1 MWRFCKYLLFA
12 TVGLLALLLL
22 ALRSSFVQEFCL
34 KTALESRFS
43 DVQFNNF
50 RGGASSI
57 IVERIL
63 LKNKNEAF
71 TLSNVKLDWKPWQ
84 LLFKRTLFIQNLQL
98 QLSVDLQ
105 QIPTASTVQTAGIGL
120 SKDASDTFSF
130 LQPLQLPV
138 KLHVDKADLRM
149 DGHLPYGNLQ
159 QLKIHIRG
167 LKPNSTGT
175 LEYELSAETPFRQV
189 MLGVQMEGT
198 LKIQTDAK
206 GMLDALS
213 LNGKLN
219 LKNGA
224 KEIPALTYD
233 GSVLRAQPY
242 PKERLQLVLRCG
254 QANEVILSGETLKT
268 ADHEVDFKAQ
278 VLFDHTLLQL
288 LDITGIPTLSV
299 LSEGTFGL
307 NRKTRRWNHR
317 LHVSI
322 WAKDFDAQAEATL
335 PMLSLKAQLE
345 AESDAQR
352 IDLKQYNLQLKE
364 KGTERMFL
372 TAHSLQPLTYDFKS
386 GFRYASKENAQLLT
400 VVCYEVPLEMINPYL
415 QTYGYRMQS
424 NLDGGQISVAWNEKE
439 KQFRLGTPEPIILKL
454 KSLQKDETPIVTDV
468 QGKLQGYCLVNR
480 DGSNFQYKGDITVTD
495 VQRVPFL
502 TVSSEGTYQSK
513 TDEARFSSDG
523 TLNFSYF
530 LAKNSLNLTPFQWKI
545 HPELNIDTTYRLSK
559 EHKKN
564 TDTWTIRDF
573 QADIGSATTE
583 QTWASMRFNQPLT
596 IENDAFICKNAQDF
610 ADVRIQQLPLN
621 IVQHPDVELEG
632 TLSMEGT
639 LSAQR
644 GTLLWQSKADEIL
657 TDVKASFK
665 REPCIDLS
673 RVMADEIFG
682 TFHSKNG
689 WSLDVRELRA
699 YAPKQPDPLLK
710 TQFQCSGAKAQLTA
724 TEGQYNLSLDTLS
737 LQPFAL
743 PYPNLSGTIAGNWQ
757 WDDTQKTVH
766 SALDV
771 SCTDLPLSVNLQAD
785 YALQPDAV
793 HALDGELELKHD
805 NHVNDLTFQQRLDA
819 QNYLSGNIVSRQ
831 VFLQDLIG
839 MGIGIQ
845 KLVAS
850 LPKKSAPSV
859 TDTKPVPPA
868 SLATGKSNVPP
879 FRSTCDF
886 EFQSVADL
894 EIRNL
899 LGRIEYDPKQIN
911 LELSKGAFCQG
922 SLEGNG
928 TFAPPTSDLSCNL
941 SLKNINLETLWK
953 LPEMFQYSLAPYGQ
967 LKGNA
972 SCSLELS
979 GKPSDLQTL
988 NGHLDVRAID
998 GLFQP
1003 KLSDTGQVL
1012 SGAATIFGAF
1022 TGKILPK
1029 ASAVGFLSSYAR
1041 SIPFSNL
1048 ALNVD
1053 RKKSQPVSFAANVR
1067 NTDLAIE
1074 LKGSAETRPFTN
1086 WKQQPFT
1093 CDLQFRAP
1101 KNSEFLNYFSFNP
1114 QKTDANGYAEG
1125 PRCTVDGT
1133 LGKPNYLALT
1143 ELLSQP
1149 PTPTSDGS
1157 EPTSQPS
1164 DDLLQNLLEKP
1175 VKKLFDLF

>member
-1 MWRFCKYLLFA
+1 M
-12 TVGLLALLLL
+12 LLLL
-22 ALRSSFVQEFCL
+22 AVHSSFVQEFCL
-34 KTALESRFS
+34 KTALKSRFQT
-43 DVQFNNF
+43 VQFDNF
-50 RGGASSI
+50 HGGTSSI
-57 IVERIL
+57 TVERIL

-71 TLSNVKLDWKPWQ
+71 TLSNVKLDWNPWQ

-98 QLSVDLQ
+98 QLSIDLQ
-105 QIPTASTVQTAGIGL
+105 QIPTASTVRTAGIGL
-120 SKDASDTFSF
+120 SKDASGTFSF

-138 KLHVDKADLRM
+138 KLHIDKADLRI
-149 DGHLPYGNLQ
+149 DGHLPNCDLQ

-167 LKPNSTGT
+167 LTPNATGT
-175 LEYELSAETPFRQV
+175 LEYELSAETPFQRTFLNV
-189 MLGVQMEGT
+189 RTEGT
-198 LKIQTDAK
+198 LKVQTDAK
-206 GMLDALS
+206 GMFGALS

-233 GSVLRAQPY
+233 GSVLRVQPY

-254 QANEVILSGETLKT
+254 QANEVNLSGETLKT

-278 VLFDHTLLQL
+278 ILFDHTLPQL
-288 LDITGIPTLSV
+288 FEIPGIPTLSV

-307 NRKTRRWNHR
+307 HRKTHRWNHR

-322 WAKDFDAQAEATL
+322 WAKDFDTQTEATL
-335 PMLSLKAQLE
+335 PTLSLKAQLE
-345 AESDAQR
+345 AESDSQR
-352 IDLKQYNLQLKE
+352 LDLKQCNLQLKE
-364 KGTERMFL
+364 KGTEHTFF
-372 TAHSLQPLTYDFKS
+372 TAHSLQPLTYDFKN

-400 VVCYEVPLEMINPYL
+400 VVCYEVPLEIINPYL
-415 QTYGYRMQS
+415 QTYGYRLQS
-424 NLDGGQISVAWNEKE
+424 NLDGGQVSVIWNEKE
-439 KQFRLGTPEPIILKL
+439 KHFRLDTPEPIVLKL
-454 KSLQKDETPIVTDV
+454 KSLQKGETPIVTDV
-468 QGKLQGYCLVNR
+468 QGKLQGHCVVNR
-480 DGSNFQYKGDITVTD
+480 DGSNLQYKGDVTVTD

-502 TVSSEGTYQSK
+502 TVFSKGTYQSK
-513 TDEARFSSDG
+513 TNEAHFSSDG
-523 TLNFSYF
+523 TLNFNYH
-530 LAKNSLNLTPFQWKI
+530 LAKNSLNLAPFQWEL
-545 HPELNIDTTYRLSK
+545 HPELNINATCQIGK
-559 EHKKN
+559 EHKKGI
-564 TDTWTIRDF
+564 DTWTIRDF
-573 QADIGSATTE
+573 QADIGSAATE
-583 QTWASMRFNQPLT
+583 QTWASIQFNQPLA
-596 IENDAFICKNAQDF
+596 IENDAFISENAKPF
-610 ADVRIQQLPLN
+610 ADVHIRQLPLD
-621 IVQHPDVELEG
+621 IMQHPDVELEG
-632 TLSMEGT
+632 TLSLEST
-639 LSAQR
+639 LSAQK
-644 GTLLWQSKADEIL
+644 GTLLWRSKANEIL

-665 REPCIDLS
+665 GNPCVALS
-673 RVMADEIFG
+673 RVFSGEIFAS
-682 TFHSKNG
+682 FHFKDG
-689 WSLDVRELRA
+689 WSLDVKTLQA
-699 YAPKQPDPLLK
+699 YTPKQPDPLLK
-710 TQFQCSGAKAQLTA
+710 TQFQCQGKEAQLTA
-724 TEGQYNLSLDTLS
+724 TEGQYDLSFDALS

-757 WDDTQKTVH
+757 WDGTQKTVH
-766 SALDV
+766 SSIDA
-771 SCTDLPLSVNLQAD
+771 SCADLPLSVNLQAN

-793 HALDGELELKHD
+793 HALDGELELKHE
-805 NHVNDLTFQQRLDA
+805 NHVNDLAFQQRLDA
-819 QNYLSGNIVSRQ
+819 QNHLSGHVVSRQ

-845 KLVAS
+845 KLIAS
-850 LPKKSAPSV
+850 LPKKTASSA
-859 TDTKPVPPA
+859 TDTKPVSLIHPPNQ
-868 SLATGKSNVPP
+868 KSETHP
-879 FRSTCDF
+879 FQSTCDF

-899 LGRIEYDPKQIN
+899 LGRFEYNPERIN

-928 TFAPPTSDLSCNL
+928 TFALPTNDLSCNL

-953 LPEMFQYSLAPYGQ
+953 LPEMFQYPLTPYGQ
-967 LKGNA
+967 LSGNA

-988 NGHLDVRAID
+988 NGHLGIRATD

-1003 KLSDTGQVL
+1003 KLSNTGQVL

-1022 TGKILPK
+1022 TGSILPK
-1029 ASAVGFLSSYAR
+1029 AGAVGFLSSYAR

-1048 ALNVD
+1048 ELNVD
-1053 RKKSQPVSFAANVR
+1053 RAKSQPVSFAANVR
-1067 NTDLAIE
+1067 NADLAIE
-1074 LKGSAETRPFTN
+1074 LKGSAETRPFID

-1093 CDLQFRAP
+1093 CNLQFRAP

-1114 QKTDANGYAEG
+1114 QKTDENGYAEG

-1149 PTPTSDGS
+1149 PTPTSEES